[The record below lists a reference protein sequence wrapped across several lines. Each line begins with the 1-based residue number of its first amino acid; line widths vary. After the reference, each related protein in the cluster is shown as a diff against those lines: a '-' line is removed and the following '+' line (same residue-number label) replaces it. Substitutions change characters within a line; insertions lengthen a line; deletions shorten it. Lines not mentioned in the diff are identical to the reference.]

1 MLHKFEGSFHQ
12 SHIADYCT
20 CPMYFRLRHIDGMQL
35 ETVPSYMLFGIAFH
49 KAIHVLHQCK
59 DLDAIDF
66 NVIIDKCEKEIEA
79 ASDNYPPQRT
89 WWDDRDS
96 EATAFIV
103 DADETLKVYWS
114 KSYNRDA
121 NILLSEVEFTVDI
134 GGFPFAGR
142 IDQFREMPD
151 GTKAI
156 IDFKTG
162 KSGASEMLLE
172 LGYQLSIYHY
182 ACEHGTFKDHGKIN
196 MRPDVVGIYRTMDH
210 LPYKKNGKT
219 KMKTYQKGD
228 ERGPGLYLATRTD
241 TDIEAMIQ
249 DLGIVCRNIKGP
261 HYDNIK
267 NQLASGGAFGR
278 MPSYVYG
285 QVACDACSLKTEC
298 AAERRQAQGDTREIE
313 NIITEEDINYAK
325 TQK

>member
-1 MLHKFEGSFHQ
+1 MDKFEGSFHQ

-20 CPMYFRLRHIDGMQL
+20 CPMYFRLRHIDEIQP
-35 ETVPSYMLFGIAFH
+35 ETVPSYMLFGIAMH
-49 KAIHVLHQCK
+49 RAIHVLHQCK

-66 NVIIDKCEKEIEA
+66 NVIVEKCENEVEA
-79 ASDNYPPQRT
+79 GNDTYPPQRT
-89 WWDDRDS
+89 WWENRDA
-96 EATAFIV
+96 EIAAFV
-103 DADETLKVYWS
+103 TDAEETLKVYWS
-114 KSYNRDA
+114 KPHNYEA
-121 NILLSEVEFTVDI
+121 TILLSETEFTVDI

-142 IDQFREMPD
+142 IDQLREMPD

-162 KSGASEMLLE
+162 KSAASEMLLE

-182 ACEHGTFKDHGKIN
+182 ACEHGTFKGHGEVN
-196 MRPDVVGIYRTMDH
+196 MRPDAVGIYCTMDH

-219 KMKTYQKGD
+219 KTKTYSKGD
-228 ERGPGLYLATRTD
+228 ERGPGLYLATRTEA
-241 TDIEAMIQ
+241 DIRAMIQ

-267 NQLASGGAFGR
+267 NQLAAGGAFGR

-298 AAERRQAQGDTREIE
+298 AAERRQAQGSTEEIE
-313 NIITEEDINYAK
+313 KHISEEDFQNA
-325 TQK
+325 

>member
-1 MLHKFEGSFHQ
+1 MHKFEGPFHQ

-20 CPMYFRLRHIDGMQL
+20 CPMYFRLRHIDEIQP
-35 ETVPSYMLFGIAFH
+35 ETAPAYMFFGIVMH

-59 DLDAIDF
+59 DLDAVDF
-66 NVIIDKCEKEIEA
+66 GAIADQCEKEVEA
-79 ASDNYPPQRT
+79 GNENYPPQRIA
-89 WWDDRDS
+89 WEDRKAEFVSFADDA
-96 EATAFIV
+96 E
-103 DADETLKVYWS
+103 ETLKVYWS
-114 KSYNRDA
+114 KPFNYEST
-121 NILLSEVEFTVDI
+121 ILLSETEFTVDI

-142 IDQFREMPD
+142 IDQLREMPD

-162 KSGASEMLLE
+162 KSVASEMLLE

-182 ACEHGTFKDHGKIN
+182 ACEHGTFEGHGKIN
-196 MRPDVVGIYRTMDH
+196 LRPDAVGIYRTMDH

-219 KMKTYQKGD
+219 KTKTYQKGD
-228 ERGPGLYLATRTD
+228 ERGPGLYLATRTEA
-241 TDIEAMIQ
+241 DIRAMIQ

-298 AAERRQAQGDTREIE
+298 AAERRQAQGDTKEIE
-313 NIITEEDINYAK
+313 NAITEEDLNYV
-325 TQK
+325 

>member
-1 MLHKFEGSFHQ
+1 MDKFEGSFHQ

-20 CPMYFRLRHIDGMQL
+20 CPMYFRLRHIDEIQP
-35 ETVPSYMLFGIAFH
+35 ETIPTYMFFGTVMHWLLGEIHDHRDPERFIATQ
-49 KAIHVLHQCK
+49 IRGRIDDYEEETSMDSPVVWK
-59 DLDAIDF
+59 DRESEIAEFISDAI
-66 NVIIDKCEKEIEA
+66 
-79 ASDNYPPQRT
+79 P
-89 WWDDRDS
+89 
-96 EATAFIV
+96 
-103 DADETLKVYWS
+103 TLKNYWS
-114 KSYNRDA
+114 KPHNHEST
-121 NILLSEVEFTVDI
+121 ILLSETEFTVDI

-142 IDQFREMPD
+142 IDQLREMPD

-156 IDFKTG
+156 VDFKTG

-182 ACEHGTFKDHGKIN
+182 ACEHGTFKGHGKIN
-196 MRPDVVGIYRTMDH
+196 IRPDAVGIYRTMDH

-219 KMKTYQKGD
+219 KTKTYQKGD
-228 ERGPGLYLATRTD
+228 ERGPGLYLATRTEA
-241 TDIEAMIQ
+241 DIEAMIQ

-298 AAERRQAQGDTREIE
+298 AAERRQAQGDMKEME
-313 NIITEEDINYAK
+313 NIITEEDLSHA
-325 TQK
+325 